1 MLVHAGLKPR
11 LTLERS
17 NAAEGRLDKIREL
30 IEASK
35 YGIHDLSRLKAKKK
49 GEIYRLNMPFELG
62 LDYACKH
69 YSPDPRQKGKVLL
82 LLEGKQYS
90 AFQALSDINFTDPKA
105 HNDDPATL
113 IAKVRDW
120 LVQSGHTIELGADG
134 LWLAFTNFY
143 LEFR

>member
-1 MLVHAGLKPR
+1 MDQRESSIEDFERSVFINCPFDEDFFPLLKAMLWVLVHAGLKPR

-82 LLEGKQYS
+82 LLEGK
-90 AFQALSDINFTDPKA
+90 
-105 HNDDPATL
+105 
-113 IAKVRDW
+113 
-120 LVQSGHTIELGADG
+120 
-134 LWLAFTNFY
+134 
-143 LEFR
+143 